1 MLYLCLILI
10 SFKRFF
16 FYLNL
21 YKVWTPLYSSN
32 RNRVTSLCLQLTMV
46 ADGKDEKKK
55 KISNKKKIYKH
66 KKPSV
71 NNFQE
76 HRTMSDNNLGNEE
89 FSPKS
94 Y

>member
-1 MLYLCLILI
+1 
-10 SFKRFF
+10 
-16 FYLNL
+16 
-21 YKVWTPLYSSN
+21 
-32 RNRVTSLCLQLTMV
+32 MV